1 MSIDVFQQL
10 VLSKG
15 VKKVLDFQ
23 ERGDIQLESCTA
35 ERGMKVFMSA
45 VIPLIYIIDI
55 VDQQKGD
62 GDGLTNYQLNYVRTS
77 PRKTIKFFHRR
88 SACITT

>member
-35 ERGMKVFMSA
+35 
-45 VIPLIYIIDI
+45 D
-55 VDQQKGD
+55 
-62 GDGLTNYQLNYVRTS
+62 
-77 PRKTIKFFHRR
+77 
-88 SACITT
+88 